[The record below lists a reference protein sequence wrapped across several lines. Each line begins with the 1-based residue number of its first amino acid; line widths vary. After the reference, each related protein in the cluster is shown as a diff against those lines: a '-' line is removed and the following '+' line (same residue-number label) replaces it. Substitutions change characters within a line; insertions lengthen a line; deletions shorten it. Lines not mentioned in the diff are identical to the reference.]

1 MQKSKKKPYAEH
13 GKQKIY
19 NVKPIKTKKEMREM
33 EQAIQL
39 QGNFYDP
46 SGKRGRRNLM
56 LFYLGC
62 HTGLRVS
69 DLIRLRVHDVIDGGQ
84 IQIRE
89 KKTGKISHAYINQKT
104 LKKLKHYIALMHLNK
119 NSYLFPSRKGNS
131 HIGSVQV
138 YRFLVSAGKL
148 IGNDAVGTHT
158 MRKTFGWQYY
168 KSGGRI
174 EELQQIFNHASPDVT
189 RRYLGIEDED
199 INKKLEKFDF

>member
-1 MQKSKKKPYAEH
+1 MQKSKKKTYAEH

-19 NVKPIKTKKEMREM
+19 NVKPIKTQKDLREM

-104 LKKLKHYIALMHLNK
+104 LKKLKHYIALMRCNA
-119 NSYLFPSRKGNS
+119 
-131 HIGSVQV
+131 
-138 YRFLVSAGKL
+138 LVS
-148 IGNDAVGTHT
+148 
-158 MRKTFGWQYY
+158 
-168 KSGGRI
+168 
-174 EELQQIFNHASPDVT
+174 
-189 RRYLGIEDED
+189 
-199 INKKLEKFDF
+199 